1 MSVELGN
8 ETMLKILKGLM
19 DNGKLLIIGL
29 PQQGKTTTAMHII
42 RKLTETK
49 EFQEGMLMIKIN
61 DTANVWKW
69 KFDKIPYVDVTK
81 THNIPETER
90 IMLLDLGYTDNKL
103 NTSIIETVVKGDYY
117 RQREMINRLEGKIN
131 IRRIYVIEEIQNIL
145 GTYSMNGESG
155 RFWLKEI
162 SEGANYGQYII
173 GLGQRLA
180 DISTKIVERCR
191 FLLIGALTGDNDL
204 IKLKRMLG
212 NEKAN
217 VLDLVRGLKKGEFLW
232 LDKENPENSMKI
244 YFPIFVQNGKPY
256 EYGIKQNGN
265 ITAER
270 VFV

>member
-1 MSVELGN
+1 MSEELGN
-8 ETMLKILKGLM
+8 QTILKILEGLM
-19 DNGKLLIIGL
+19 QSGKLIIIGL

-49 EFQEGMLMIKIN
+49 EFQEGVFLIKVC

-69 KFDKIPYVDVTK
+69 RFDKIPYIDLTK
-81 THNIPETER
+81 THNIPEIER
-90 IMLLDLGYTDNKL
+90 ILLLDLGYTDNKI
-103 NTSIIETVVKGDYY
+103 NTSLIESMVRGDYY
-117 RQREMINRLEGKIN
+117 RQREMINKLEGRIN

-173 GLGQRLA
+173 GLGQRLS

-191 FLLIGALTGDNDL
+191 YFLIGALTGDNDL
-204 IKLKRMLG
+204 AKLKRMLG
-212 NEKAN
+212 SEKAN

-232 LDKENPENSMKI
+232 LDKENPEGSMKI

-256 EYGIKQNGN
+256 EYGAKQNGK